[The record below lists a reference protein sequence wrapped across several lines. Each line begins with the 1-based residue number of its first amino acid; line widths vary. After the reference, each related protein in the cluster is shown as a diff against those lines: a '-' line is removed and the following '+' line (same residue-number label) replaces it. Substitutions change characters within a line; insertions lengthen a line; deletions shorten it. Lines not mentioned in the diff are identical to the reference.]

1 MDMARRLL
9 SRPIAYGVVGSL
21 LLSTGII
28 LGSIIIIRLA
38 RASIDAQIEMHTS
51 YLIIAVT
58 PDLQMPPAT
67 PLPTFTPSPMPT
79 LPPPA
84 LPAIRLMI
92 PKIGLNVGIEEI
104 SPVEHISFN
113 GEKYLSWDP
122 VPYVASHYSTSG
134 APGEGRN
141 IVFTG
146 HNNMDGEVFRYLDQL
161 TPGEEVILST
171 LQSQFHYQVEKKFII
186 PYLGAEEEGNAMLQV
201 YSEPQTSEMVTLISC
216 WPYATNAHRIVIIAV
231 PITP

>member
-1 MDMARRLL
+1 MARRIL
-9 SRPIAYGVVGSL
+9 SRPVTSWLLGNL
-21 LLSTGII
+21 LLSAGII
-28 LGSIIIIRLA
+28 LGSMIIIRLA
-38 RASIDAQIEMHTS
+38 RETIDAQIEAHSS

-67 PLPTFTPSPMPT
+67 PLPTLTPSPMPT
-79 LPPPA
+79 LSPPA
-84 LPAIRLMI
+84 LPAIRVMI
-92 PKIGLNVGIEEI
+92 PKISLNVGVEEI

-122 VPYVASHYSTSG
+122 VSYVASHYGTSG
-134 APGEGRN
+134 SPGEGRN

-146 HNNMDGEVFRYLDQL
+146 HNNMDGEVFKYLDQL
-161 TPGEEVILST
+161 TPGDEVVLLT
-171 LQSQFHYQVEKKFII
+171 LQDQFHYRVEKKFII
-186 PYLGAEEEGNAMLQV
+186 PYLGAEEDGNAVLQA
-201 YSEPQTSEMVTLISC
+201 YSEPQTAEMVTLISC